1 MADSIPFR
9 ANIADPCDRHPSARA
24 MTAWYR
30 ATSRRYLVLCA
41 HCTNAHDVE
50 LTSQGFEL
58 SIDNRAELVHDRLQG
73 AL

>member
-1 MADSIPFR
+1 MHDSIPFA
-9 ANIADPCDRHPSARA
+9 ANIASPCDRHPSAKA

-30 ATSRRYLVLCA
+30 GLDRLILVLCA

-50 LTSQGFEL
+50 L
-58 SIDNRAELVHDRLQG
+58 LVHDRLQG

>member
-1 MADSIPFR
+1 
-9 ANIADPCDRHPSARA
+9 

-30 ATSRRYLVLCA
+30 AESRGLVVLCA

-50 LTSQGFEL
+50 LWSQGFEL